1 MSIDAIK
8 KILWVILIFLVI
20 MILVSYY
27 ANKSGTPEELEEE
40 PDVLEGD
47 YFDENE
53 LYIVNETKIYD
64 FFDTYENAQLCVS
77 KIREELKKY
86 GSNLKVAGLD
96 KIECEDGILV
106 FEIVNLDLENPVTD
120 SFRVTISKEGTA
132 IERLS

>member
-1 MSIDAIK
+1 
-8 KILWVILIFLVI
+8 

-27 ANKSGTPEELEEE
+27 ANKSGTLEELEEE

-86 GSNLKVAGLD
+86 RSNLKVAGLD
-96 KIECEDGILV
+96 KIECEDGVLV